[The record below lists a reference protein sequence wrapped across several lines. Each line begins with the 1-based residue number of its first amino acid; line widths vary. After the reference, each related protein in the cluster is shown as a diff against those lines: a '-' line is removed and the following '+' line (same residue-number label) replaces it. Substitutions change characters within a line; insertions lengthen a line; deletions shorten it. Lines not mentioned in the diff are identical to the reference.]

1 MKLYITYKDDGPAGV
16 CGQTVDITNPRS
28 KLYVISGDNE
38 ERIREELKNLQESVN
53 NLRSTRRNARLT
65 DYYWEGNEWEQE
77 DVKHISTESDVNSS
91 DEIEVQFRSWYKE
104 KYGIAYFG
112 SVPLVVL
119 IEWSKTLLNQTRIQQ
134 TSIEVRLRMVEDL
147 AADAV
152 AGMRYI
158 EQSHGRLYGVGWDR
172 VYKKADILK
181 PTLDIYPESSNGWQ
195 PISTAPKDGTEI
207 QVCDHNFI
215 EIVSWCWDVGEGW
228 IDRDGRF
235 VTADWWRPL
244 PNLPHHPH

>member
-1 MKLYITYKDDGPAGV
+1 MNLYITYKDDGPAGV
-16 CGQTVDITNPRS
+16 SGQTVDITNPRK

-38 ERIREELKNLQESVN
+38 EKIRAELKNLQESVN
-53 NLRSTRRNARLT
+53 NSRTTRRNARLT
-65 DYYWEGNEWEQE
+65 DYYWEGNEWEQD

-91 DEIEVQFRSWYKE
+91 DEIEVKFRSWYKE
-104 KYGIAYFG
+104 KYGSAYFG

-119 IEWSKTLLNQTRIQQ
+119 IEWSKTLLNKTHPQQ
-134 TSIEVRLRMVEDL
+134 ASIEDRLRLVEDL

-181 PTLDIYPESSNGWQ
+181 PTLDIYPEPSN
-195 PISTAPKDGTEI
+195 E
-207 QVCDHNFI
+207 
-215 EIVSWCWDVGEGW
+215 
-228 IDRDGRF
+228 
-235 VTADWWRPL
+235 
-244 PNLPHHPH
+244 